1 MQSFALLRLAAVVF
15 AGVSLVVSGDVAGKL
30 LTLNGL
36 EPIMVAWTRLVIGVV
51 VVLPFSGLKLSELHS
66 LRDWRV
72 LLRAACITNAIFC
85 IQIALLHEP
94 VANVFGALFI
104 APLISFILSMIFL
117 GEKPSRTRAILL
129 GLGFIGVLLVV
140 KPGFG
145 ASFGMVYGI
154 AAGMSYGGYLMLTR
168 VTSPL
173 YRPRLL
179 LMTQL
184 IVGSIVV
191 TPLGIQATLP
201 DMDPITLL
209 LILISA
215 LTSAAGN
222 LLLAIANRNA
232 EASLIAPL
240 VYTQLITATV
250 LGIIVFN
257 DWPDTYSF
265 AGLTLIAVSGLASLR
280 DHHKQQTRHSI
291 RHQT

>member
-1 MQSFALLRLAAVVF
+1 MTLSALIRLAFVVF
-15 AGVSLVVSGDVAGKL
+15 VAVSLVVIGDVAGKL
-30 LTLNGL
+30 LSARGV

-51 VVLPFSGLKLSELHS
+51 VVLPFSGLKLSELNS

-85 IQIALLHEP
+85 IQMALLHEP

-104 APLISFILSMIFL
+104 APLISFILSMVFL
-117 GEKPSRTRAILL
+117 GEQPSRMRAVLL
-129 GLGFIGVLLVV
+129 GLGFVGVLLVV

-145 ASFGMVYGI
+145 ASFGMVYGVI
-154 AAGMSYGGYLMLTR
+154 AGISYGCYLMLTR

-184 IVGSIVV
+184 IVGSIAV
-191 TPLGIQATLP
+191 TPLGMQAALP
-201 DMDPITLL
+201 DMTPYMVL

-215 LTSAAGN
+215 LASAGGN
-222 LLLAIANRNA
+222 LLLAVANRNA

-250 LGIIVFN
+250 LGVVVFD
-257 DWPDTYSF
+257 DWPDLYSF
-265 AGLTLIAVSGLASLR
+265 AGLSLIALSGLASLR
-280 DHHKQQTRHSI
+280 NHHKTQAQRDTA
-291 RHQT
+291 